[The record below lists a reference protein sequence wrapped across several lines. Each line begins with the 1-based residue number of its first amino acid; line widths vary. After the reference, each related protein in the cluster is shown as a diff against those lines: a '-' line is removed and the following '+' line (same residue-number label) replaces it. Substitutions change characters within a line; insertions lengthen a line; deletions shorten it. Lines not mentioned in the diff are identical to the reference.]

1 MILLLE
7 SLSINE
13 CSLPRSQR
21 CYKMNVIQIKKYS
34 PNEPIGVKDA
44 NALEMCVGQ
53 LRASAFG
60 EEVYP
65 SIYEKAAILLI
76 QLIKKHPFHNA
87 NKRTAFL
94 ATFVFLKINGQLLAI
109 DQKDAVNLVVYIATY
124 DKDFDQLK
132 YEVINTIKTHTKPI

>member
-1 MILLLE
+1 MSIHYLEAKDIL
-7 SLSINE
+7 
-13 CSLPRSQR
+13 
-21 CYKMNVIQIKKYS
+21 KMNVIQIKKYS
-34 PNEPIGVKDA
+34 PNEPISVKDA

-60 EEVYP
+60 EEV
-65 SIYEKAAILLI
+65 YEKAAILLI

-132 YEVINTIKTHTKPI
+132 YEVVNTIKTHTQPI

>member
-1 MILLLE
+1 MSVHYLE
-7 SLSINE
+7 AKDVI
-13 CSLPRSQR
+13 
-21 CYKMNVIQIKKYS
+21 KMNVIQIKKYS
-34 PNEPIGVKDA
+34 PNERIGVKDA

-60 EEVYP
+60 EEVYT

>member
-1 MILLLE
+1 MKYLGDKDIVT
-7 SLSINE
+7 
-13 CSLPRSQR
+13 
-21 CYKMNVIQIKKYS
+21 MNVIQIKKYS
-34 PNEPIGVKDA
+34 PNEHIGVKDP

-53 LRASAFG
+53 FKATAFG

-65 SIYEKAAILLI
+65 SVYEKAALLLI

-94 ATFVFLKINGQLLAI
+94 AAFVFLKINGQLLTI
-109 DQKDAVNLVVYIATY
+109 KQKDAVNLVVYIATY

-132 YEVINTIKTHTKPI
+132 YEVTNTIKTHTKPI

>member
-1 MILLLE
+1 MSIHYLE
-7 SLSINE
+7 AKDII
-13 CSLPRSQR
+13 
-21 CYKMNVIQIKKYS
+21 KMNVIQIKKYS
-34 PNEPIGVKDA
+34 PNEPLGVKDA

-53 LRASAFG
+53 LRASSFG

-124 DKDFDQLK
+124 DKNFDQLK

>member
-1 MILLLE
+1 MKYLGDKDIVT
-7 SLSINE
+7 
-13 CSLPRSQR
+13 
-21 CYKMNVIQIKKYS
+21 MNVIQIKKYS
-34 PNEPIGVKDA
+34 PNEHIGVQDP

-53 LRASAFG
+53 LKATAFG

-65 SIYEKAAILLI
+65 SVYEKAALLLI

-94 ATFVFLKINGQLLAI
+94 AAFVFLKINGQLLTI
-109 DQKDAVNLVVYIATY
+109 KQKDAVNLVVYIATY

-132 YEVINTIKTHTKPI
+132 YEVTNTIKTHTKPI